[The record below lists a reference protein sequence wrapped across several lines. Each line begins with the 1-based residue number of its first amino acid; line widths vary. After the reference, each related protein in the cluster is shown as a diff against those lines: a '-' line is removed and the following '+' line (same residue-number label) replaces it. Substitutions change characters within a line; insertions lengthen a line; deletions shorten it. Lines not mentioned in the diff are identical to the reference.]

1 MSDIRKQIF
10 FTRARSEHTRELSDP
25 TDAKMHK
32 VNADTMER
40 LLDALKDLVEKLDEC
55 KPHIDNAFFMTHEL
69 RGGKYD
75 GPTYEKELKA
85 ANDLVHSEQGK

>member
-1 MSDIRKQIF
+1 MTDIREQIDF
-10 FTRARSEHTRELSDP
+10 LRVSSAGKFDE
-25 TDAKMHK
+25 M
-32 VNADTMER
+32 ADTMER
-40 LLDALKDLVEKLDEC
+40 MLAALKDLVEKLNEC
-55 KPHIDNAFFMTHEL
+55 KPHIDTAFFMTHEL